1 MKINQYIT
9 TKEKQFYL
17 CIYATLLHHPLC
29 QKFFTLADTLFSCFG
44 VRYYKAVL
52 LLCGVEL
59 RWGYLRNM
67 NCRAGPEEALLF
79 GSDRSNPYQHV
90 SLAVR
95 QYFYRHTLVSRVLV
109 AFPLPDPRVFNVT
122 LCQRPPRLFK
132 MYLFINSMSTCVF
145 YW

>member
-1 MKINQYIT
+1 M
-9 TKEKQFYL
+9 
-17 CIYATLLHHPLC
+17 CIYATFLHRPLC
-29 QKFFTLADTLFSCFG
+29 QKCFTLAEALFSCFG
-44 VRYYKAVL
+44 DGYYKAKLLL

-59 RWGYLRNM
+59 KWGCLRNM
-67 NCRAGPEEALLF
+67 NYSAGPGDALLSW
-79 GSDRSNPYQHV
+79 SDRSNPYQHV